1 MLDEMLEFFVG
12 DYDVEEMEDNFSK
25 EYYKFEKGMGFN

>member
-12 DYDVEEMEDNFSK
+12 DYDVDEMDNFSK
-25 EYYKFEKGMGFN
+25 EYYRFEKGMGLN

>member
-12 DYDVEEMEDNFSK
+12 DYDVDEMDNFGK
-25 EYYKFEKGMGFN
+25 EYYRFEKGMGLN